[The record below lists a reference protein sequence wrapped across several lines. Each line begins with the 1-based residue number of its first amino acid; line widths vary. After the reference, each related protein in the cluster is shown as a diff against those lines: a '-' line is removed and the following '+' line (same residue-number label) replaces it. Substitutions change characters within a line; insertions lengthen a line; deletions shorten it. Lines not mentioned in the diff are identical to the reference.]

1 MINTFSNSLEP
12 SIKIEFPINNYSM
25 DRPAPRPHG
34 LRLVLRP
41 RVAAQQP
48 DGLVE
53 PRLVRLTPNLE
64 VKNIGVKV
72 CQNE

>member
-1 MINTFSNSLEP
+1 
-12 SIKIEFPINNYSM
+12 M